1 MINFNKMR
9 KTAVVGILLATAPS
23 TISASEIDTI
33 DIKVVLDS
41 FGTAHVQER
50 WKVVVDNSNTEWYIS
65 MKNFGNMVI
74 SDFKVYDNDQNY
86 YLSDDS
92 PWNVDRSR
100 DEKAGKCG
108 VNALQGNDCELCWG
122 VGSSGSH
129 CWTAEY
135 KINGFVKRFD
145 DGCGFNHCFIN
156 HDMSAGPKY
165 TRTTISMADS
175 TPLSFE
181 NARIWAF
188 RYNGTCRFV
197 DGKVVAENIE
207 PLTTDNSMVVMCLFP
222 NDAFNSPNV
231 VADTIGTMKWQ
242 ALEGSDYLES
252 YTEEEYAEG
261 KNVLW
266 KNNEDQDL
274 TFWEIIL
281 LIVIFVVGA
290 LFCAIGYGLFYL
302 LVAAVL
308 YYGCGLLWN
317 VVSLRPLRIYLR
329 RKKLMEGA
337 QSEYFRAV
345 PLNGNL
351 NRAFYILDENNY
363 KILPKDKDDLY
374 AAYLVRLMCYKAI
387 SITST
392 VEKGKTVNRMKIASD
407 VDWNNVKD
415 ENKAD
420 LRCMKLMYKILKNA
434 SGKNLI
440 LEKGELRAYLDK
452 NKGEAKNLLKAVEKE
467 SKKEC
472 TPQEYQEVVGLKN
485 YLNDFTHLDRRGV
498 NDVKPLDGSDEN
510 VSESNLP
517 VDNGYQK
524 GYSYSNSNEGDQTL
538 LIENKNNEESAT
550 PELQNTSVSTVYQK
564 DTAHVDA
571 NDAREKRMLDEY
583 ETKMWDEY
591 IVYATLYG
599 MADQVIE
606 DLKEYSPDY
615 FTTSMLGSQLIDE
628 SGNVVSDFSS
638 FTGISSVSRSMSS
651 QSSSSSSGGGG
662 RSSFGGGG
670 GHSGGGGGGGGR

>member
-23 TISASEIDTI
+23 ALMASEIDTI
-33 DIKVVLDS
+33 DIRVVLDRS
-41 FGTAHVQER
+41 GDAYVQER
-50 WKVVVDNSNTEWYIS
+50 WKVDVDNSNTEWYLS
-65 MKNFGNMVI
+65 MKNYGVMRI
-74 SDFKVYDNDQNY
+74 TDFKVYDNDQNY

-108 VNALQGNDCELCWG
+108 VHKLEGNDCELCWG
-122 VGSSGSH
+122 VGSSGPH

-135 KINGFVKRFD
+135 KINGFVKRFE
-145 DGCGFNHCFIN
+145 DGCGFNYCFVN
-156 HDMSAGPKY
+156 HDMSSGPKY

-222 NDAFNSPNV
+222 KDAFLSSNV
-231 VADTIGTMKWQ
+231 VNDTIGTMKWR
-242 ALEGSDYLES
+242 ALEGSDYLEN
-252 YTEEEYAEG
+252 YTEEDYAEG

-266 KNNEDQDL
+266 KNNEDLDL
-274 TFWEIIL
+274 TWWEIIL
-281 LIVIFVVGA
+281 FIIILAVGGI
-290 LFCAIGYGLFYL
+290 LCLVGYTIGY
-302 LVAAVL
+302 LVIAAVL
-308 YYGCGLLWN
+308 YYGLGLLWN

-374 AAYLVRLMCYKAI
+374 AAYLVRLMCHKAI

-392 VEKGKTVNRMKIASD
+392 IEKGKTVNRMKIASD
-407 VDWNNVKD
+407 FDWNKVKD

-420 LRCMKLMYKILKNA
+420 LKCMKLMYRILKNA
-434 SGKNLI
+434 SGENLI
-440 LEKGELRAYLDK
+440 LEKGELRTYLDK
-452 NKGEAKNLLKAVEKE
+452 NKSEAKSLLKAVEKE
-467 SKKEC
+467 NKSEC

-517 VDNGYQK
+517 LDNGYQK
-524 GYSYSNSNEGDQTL
+524 DYSYSNEGEQNML
-538 LIENKNNEESAT
+538 PENSEENTT
-550 PELQNTSVSTVYQK
+550 PEIRNTSVSTVYQK

-591 IVYATLYG
+591 IVFATLYG

>member
-23 TISASEIDTI
+23 ALMASEIDTI
-33 DIKVVLDS
+33 DIRVVLDRS
-41 FGTAHVQER
+41 GDAYVQER
-50 WKVVVDNSNTEWYIS
+50 WKVDVDNSNTEWYLS
-65 MKNFGNMVI
+65 MKNYGVMRI
-74 SDFKVYDNDQNY
+74 TDFKVYDNDQNY

-108 VNALQGNDCELCWG
+108 VHKLEGNDCELCWG
-122 VGSSGSH
+122 VGSSGPH

-135 KINGFVKRFD
+135 KINGFVKRFE
-145 DGCGFNHCFIN
+145 DGCGFNHCFVN
-156 HDMSAGPKY
+156 HDMSSGPKF
-165 TRTTISMADS
+165 TRTVISMADS
-175 TPLSFE
+175 TPLSAE
-181 NARIWAF
+181 NVRIWAF
-188 RYNGTCRFV
+188 RYNGTCKFV

-222 NDAFNSPNV
+222 KDAFLSSNV
-231 VADTIGTMKWQ
+231 VNDTIGTMKWR
-242 ALEGSDYLES
+242 ALEGSDYLEN
-252 YTEEEYAEG
+252 YTEEDYAEG

-266 KNNEDQDL
+266 KNNEDLDL
-274 TFWEIIL
+274 TWWEIIL
-281 LIVIFVVGA
+281 FIIILAVGGI
-290 LFCAIGYGLFYL
+290 LCLVGYTIGY
-302 LVAAVL
+302 LVIAAVL
-308 YYGCGLLWN
+308 YYGLGLLWN

-374 AAYLVRLMCYKAI
+374 AAYLVRLMCHKAI

-392 VEKGKTVNRMKIASD
+392 IEKGKTVNRMKIASD
-407 VDWNNVKD
+407 FDWNKVKD

-420 LRCMKLMYKILKNA
+420 LKCMKLMYRILKNA
-434 SGKNLI
+434 SGENLI
-440 LEKGELRAYLDK
+440 LEKGELRTYLDK
-452 NKGEAKNLLKAVEKE
+452 NKSEAKSLLKAVEKE
-467 SKKEC
+467 NKSEC

-517 VDNGYQK
+517 LDNGYQK
-524 GYSYSNSNEGDQTL
+524 DYSYSNEGEQNML
-538 LIENKNNEESAT
+538 PENSEENTT
-550 PELQNTSVSTVYQK
+550 PEIRNTSVSTVYQK

-591 IVYATLYG
+591 IVFATLYG

>member
-9 KTAVVGILLATAPS
+9 MTAIVGMLLATAPS
-23 TISASEIDTI
+23 ALMASEIDTI
-33 DIKVVLDS
+33 DIRVVLDRS
-41 FGTAHVQER
+41 GDAYVQER
-50 WKVVVDNSNTEWYIS
+50 WKVDVDNSNTEWYLS
-65 MKNFGNMVI
+65 MKNYGVMRI
-74 SDFKVYDNDQNY
+74 TDFKVYDNDQNY

-108 VNALQGNDCELCWG
+108 VHKLEGNDCELCWG
-122 VGSSGSH
+122 VGSSGPH

-135 KINGFVKRFD
+135 KINGFVKRFE
-145 DGCGFNHCFIN
+145 DGCGFNYCFVN
-156 HDMSAGPKY
+156 HDMSSGPKY

-222 NDAFNSPNV
+222 KDAFLSSNV
-231 VADTIGTMKWQ
+231 VNDTIGTMKWR
-242 ALEGSDYLES
+242 ALEGSDYLEN
-252 YTEEEYAEG
+252 YTEEDYAEG

-266 KNNEDQDL
+266 KNNEDLDL
-274 TFWEIIL
+274 TWWEIIL
-281 LIVIFVVGA
+281 FIIILAVGGI
-290 LFCAIGYGLFYL
+290 LCLVGYTIGY
-302 LVAAVL
+302 LVIAAVL
-308 YYGCGLLWN
+308 YYGLGLLWN

-374 AAYLVRLMCYKAI
+374 AAYLVRLMCHKAI

-392 VEKGKTVNRMKIASD
+392 IEKGKTVNRMKIASD
-407 VDWNNVKD
+407 FDWNKVKD

-420 LRCMKLMYKILKNA
+420 LKCMKLMYRILKNA
-434 SGKNLI
+434 SGENLI
-440 LEKGELRAYLDK
+440 LEKGELRTYLDK
-452 NKGEAKNLLKAVEKE
+452 NKSEAKSLLKAVEKE
-467 SKKEC
+467 NKSEC

-517 VDNGYQK
+517 LDNGYQK
-524 GYSYSNSNEGDQTL
+524 DYSYSNEGEQNML
-538 LIENKNNEESAT
+538 PENSEENTT
-550 PELQNTSVSTVYQK
+550 PEIRNTSVSTVYQK

-591 IVYATLYG
+591 IVFATLYG

-670 GHSGGGGGGGGR
+670 GHSGGGGGGR

>member
-9 KTAVVGILLATAPS
+9 KTAIVGMLLATAPS
-23 TISASEIDTI
+23 ALMASEIDTI
-33 DIKVVLDS
+33 DIRVVLDRS
-41 FGTAHVQER
+41 GDAYVQER
-50 WKVVVDNSNTEWYIS
+50 WKVDVDNSNTEWYLS

-74 SDFKVYDNDQNY
+74 SDFKVFDNDQKY
-86 YLSDDS
+86 YFSDDT
-92 PWNVDRSR
+92 PWDVDRSR

-108 VNALQGNDCELCWG
+108 VHNLEGNDCELCWG
-122 VGSSGSH
+122 VGSSGPH

-135 KINGFVKRFD
+135 KINGFVKRFE
-145 DGCGFNHCFIN
+145 DGCGFNHCFVN
-156 HDMSAGPKY
+156 HDMSSGPKY

-175 TPLSFE
+175 TPLSAE

-188 RYNGTCRFV
+188 RYNGTCKFV

-222 NDAFNSPNV
+222 KDAFLSSNV
-231 VADTIGTMKWQ
+231 VNDTIGTMKWR
-242 ALEGSDYLES
+242 ALEGSDYLEN
-252 YTEEEYAEG
+252 YTEEDYANG
-261 KNVLW
+261 NNVLW

-351 NRAFYILDENNY
+351 NRAFHILDENNY

-420 LRCMKLMYKILKNA
+420 LKCMKLMYRILKNA
-434 SGKNLI
+434 SRENLI
-440 LEKGELRAYLDK
+440 LEKGELRTYLNK
-452 NKGEAKNLLKAVEKE
+452 NKSDAKSLLKAVEKE
-467 SKKEC
+467 NKSKC

-485 YLNDFTHLDRRGV
+485 YLNDFLELSRRGV
-498 NDVKPLDGSDEN
+498 KDVKPLDESGERA
-510 VSESNLP
+510 SESILP
-517 VDNGYQK
+517 VENGYQK
-524 GYSYSNSNEGDQTL
+524 DYSYSDNGDKSLLAENIDKEDNSIPE
-538 LIENKNNEESAT
+538 IENS
-550 PELQNTSVSTVYQK
+550 SVPANYHK
-564 DTAHVDA
+564 DTTRVDA
-571 NDAREKRMLDEY
+571 SDAKEKRIFDEY
-583 ETKMWDEY
+583 EMKMWDEY
-591 IVYATLYG
+591 IVFATLFG

-606 DLKEYSPDY
+606 DLKEYCPDY
-615 FTTSMLGSQLIDE
+615 FAVSLLGSQLIDE
-628 SGNVVSDFSS
+628 SGHVVSDFNSY
-638 FTGISSVSRSMSS
+638 TGISSVSHSFSS
-651 QSSSSSSGGGG
+651 HSSSSSSGRGGH
-662 RSSFGGGG
+662 SSFGGGG